1 MCERPRET
9 GDDSIK
15 LGLHTDGKGLEPIF
29 ASLLV
34 QCLSLSPTYNEKDFE
49 VNQPPHHVILLD
61 GRSSLHSWNACE
73 VKKNWDHPAI
83 MALCVSDILYVFQF
97 HATWQDHKFIWMCA
111 CHIPRRISFLKFLIT
126 AITSSP
132 REMSS
137 ALKGIYRGPWH
148 CALLPVRW
156 EGFWVTSTVISGDCK
171 AVGAAL
177 KSHCTCQS
185 SALTDSVRT
194 DVKQNRATDMRGE
207 YQSLSQ
213 EGKWRSFVQVQLWD
227 VLFCLVMTLWFAVWL
242 TVKAAEWMKYKI
254 LEFTDSQGGLC
265 FW

>member
-1 MCERPRET
+1 MLSRCVRGPGKQVT
-9 GDDSIK
+9 IA
-15 LGLHTDGKGLEPIF
+15 LGWDCTQMEKGLNLFLHHCWCNNVFLFPLHTIK
-29 ASLLV
+29 
-34 QCLSLSPTYNEKDFE
+34 KDFE
-49 VNQPPHHVILLD
+49 MNQPSHHVILLD

-73 VKKNWDHPAI
+73 VKRNWDHHPAI
-83 MALCVSDILYVFQF
+83 MALCAALCVALCVSDILYAFQF
-97 HATWQDHKFIWMCA
+97 HATWQDHKFIRMCA

-137 ALKGIYRGPWH
+137 ALKDIYRGPWL

-156 EGFWVTSTVISGDCK
+156 EDFWVTSTVISGDCK

-185 SALTDSVRT
+185 SALTDSVRM
-194 DVKQNRATDMRGE
+194 DVKQNRATDLRGE

-213 EGKWRSFVQVQLWD
+213 DGKWRSFVQVQSEM
-227 VLFCLVMTLWFAVWL
+227 FCSIWW
-242 TVKAAEWMKYKI
+242 WHS
-254 LEFTDSQGGLC
+254 DWQCG
-265 FW
+265 